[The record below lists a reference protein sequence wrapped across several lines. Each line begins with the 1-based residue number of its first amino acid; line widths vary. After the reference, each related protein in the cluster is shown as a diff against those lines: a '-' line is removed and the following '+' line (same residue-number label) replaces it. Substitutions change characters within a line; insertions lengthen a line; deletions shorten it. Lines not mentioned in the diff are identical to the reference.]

1 MIHLTRLDGTPMIL
15 NAELIRYVEQL
26 PDTYITLSSGDRLIV
41 QEKME
46 VVMDRAIEYQQKKN
60 LLPSLPQ
67 ITSSRQIPDSSNES

>member
-26 PDTYITLSSGDRLIV
+26 PDTYITLSSGDRMIV
-41 QEKME
+41 QEKMD

-60 LLPSLPQ
+60 LLPALPQ
-67 ITSSRQIPDSSNES
+67 ITNSRQIPDSSNES